1 MDRASI
7 RALIALDN
15 RFYRAHAAS
24 FSATRQ
30 APWQGWARVAALA
43 RERLLPEMGQQ
54 AAGSFVPDTD
64 TGAGA
69 EGETAPGTGLPPE
82 LSVVDVACGNMRL
95 APYLAAELAPAR
107 VRYAGIDSCPAL
119 AGEGSALAAAVLPE
133 NLATGFIELDILDAV
148 LGRGPRSIANALERP
163 ADLVCCLGFMHHVP
177 GAALR
182 QAVLAGIVGALRPH
196 GLAVVSFWQ
205 FMDDARLAAKADAAH
220 ALNLA
225 REAGIV
231 LEEGDHL
238 LGWQDDGQAV
248 RYCHHV
254 TETEIDALAAD
265 VSDSAREICRF
276 SADGRSGRLNRY
288 LVLERIR

>member
-30 APWQGWARVAALA
+30 SPWQGWARVAAIA
-43 RERLLPEMGQQ
+43 RERLRERETGP
-54 AAGSFVPDTD
+54 AA
-64 TGAGA
+64 AI
-69 EGETAPGTGLPPE
+69 E
-82 LSVVDVACGNMRL
+82 VVDVACGNMRL
-95 APYLAAELAPAR
+95 APYLATELAPAQ
-107 VRYAGIDSCPAL
+107 VRHTGIDSCPAL
-119 AGEGSALAAAVLPE
+119 AGGIPPHAAEGLPK
-133 NLATGFIELDILDAV
+133 NLTTDFVELDILGAV
-148 LGRGPRSIANALERP
+148 LDRGPRAIADALERP
-163 ADLVCCLGFMHHVP
+163 ADLACCFGFMHHVP
-177 GAALR
+177 GSALR
-182 QAVLAGIVGALRPH
+182 QAVLSGIVGALRPQ

-205 FMDDARLAAKADAAH
+205 FMDDARLAAKADAAR
-220 ALNLA
+220 ALDLA
-225 REAGIV
+225 REAGIA

-238 LGWQDDGQAV
+238 LGWQDDEQTV

-254 TETEIDALAAD
+254 TEAAIDALAAG

-276 SADGRSGRLNRY
+276 SADGRNGRLNRY

>member
-30 APWQGWARVAALA
+30 APWQGWARVAAIA
-43 RERLLPEMGQQ
+43 RERLLPYRGRQ
-54 AAGSFVPDTD
+54 ADGSSAPDV
-64 TGAGA
+64 GAA
-69 EGETAPGTGLPPE
+69 PEGGTAPGAGLPPE
-82 LSVVDVACGNMRL
+82 LSVADVACGNMRL

-119 AGEGSALAAAVLPE
+119 AGEGSVLAAAGLPE
-133 NLATGFIELDILDAV
+133 NLAAGFIELDILDAV
-148 LGRGPRSIANALERP
+148 LDRGPCAIADALERP
-163 ADLVCCLGFMHHVP
+163 ADLVCCFGFMHHVP
-177 GAALR
+177 GGALR
-182 QAVLAGIVGALRPH
+182 QAVLSGIVGALRPQ

-205 FMDDARLAAKADAAH
+205 FMDDARLAAKADAAR
-220 ALNLA
+220 ALDPA
-225 REAGIV
+225 READIV

-254 TETEIDALAAD
+254 TETEIDALAAG